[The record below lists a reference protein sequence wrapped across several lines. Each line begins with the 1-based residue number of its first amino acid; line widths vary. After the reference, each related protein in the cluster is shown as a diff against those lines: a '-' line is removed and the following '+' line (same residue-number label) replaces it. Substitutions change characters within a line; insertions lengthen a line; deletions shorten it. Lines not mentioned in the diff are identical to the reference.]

1 MQGKHRDLRMV
12 IHPTPSQV
20 TPQKMFK
27 GPTKH
32 NDKGKSEP
40 SIFDWVT
47 GCWVDESP
55 WSGDWAHENAGCSF
69 LF

>member
-55 WSGDWAHENAGCSF
+55 
-69 LF
+69 